1 MRFRV
6 RASALALAGGLAV
19 AGCASDSASAPVE
32 FTSQR
37 GQALGKAEER
47 ARQAGLTFSSHDAS
61 EGDRAPRA
69 DWSVC
74 FQSQRERSVEFAV
87 VTKAETCPSADGRP
101 IPWLRMPDV
110 SGGPVSSARAE
121 LTDFETAL
129 TKGVR
134 LVGARPGVNPHAYPG
149 DGASDSWTVC
159 SQRPAPGTALDERWQ
174 AKEDIELLIAPT
186 DTRCP

>member
-1 MRFRV
+1 MRSPV
-6 RASALALAGGLAV
+6 RASALALAGAQAV
-19 AGCASDSASAPVE
+19 AGCVSDSASAPPE

-37 GQALGKAEER
+37 GQALGKAQER
-47 ARQAGLTFSSHDAS
+47 ARQAGLTFSSHDAG

-87 VTKAETCPSADGRP
+87 VGKAETCPSEDGQP

-110 SGGPVSSARAE
+110 SERPVSSARAE
-121 LTDFETAL
+121 LTDIAETL
-129 TKGVR
+129 MKGVR
-134 LVGARPGVNPHAYPG
+134 LVGARPGVNPYARPG

-159 SQRPAPGTALDERWQ
+159 AQRPAPETALDERWQ
-174 AKEDIELLIAPT
+174 AEEDIELLVVPPDA
-186 DTRCP
+186 RCP